1 MGDTVPSGKWPCPK
15 EAENVKLGTISNIM
29 QAFNI
34 TAEAFLDHQSEYLE
48 RYRELKESGW

>member
-1 MGDTVPSGKWPCPK
+1 MGEINTTGKWPCPK

-34 TAEAFLDHQSEYLE
+34 TAEEFLDHQSEYLE

>member
-1 MGDTVPSGKWPCPK
+1 MGDTLPSGKWPCPK

-34 TAEAFLDHQSEYLE
+34 TAEEFLDHQSDYLE
-48 RYRELKESGW
+48 KYRELNESGW